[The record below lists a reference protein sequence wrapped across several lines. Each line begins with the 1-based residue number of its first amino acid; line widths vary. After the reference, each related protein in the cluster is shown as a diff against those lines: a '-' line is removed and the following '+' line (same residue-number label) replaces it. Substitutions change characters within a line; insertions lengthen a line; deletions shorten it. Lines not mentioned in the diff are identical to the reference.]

1 MNEIVPMRSTSG
13 SPTHPA
19 AAAPSFAQK
28 VDTVIGFLQRRWM
41 IISVCVA
48 AALPFGAIN
57 HFFAKPTYTSSS
69 TIMVDP
75 RVTQLFPNSLV
86 PDASR
91 DPSWVENQIGV
102 LKSQGVAA
110 YVVKQLRLADDP
122 EFLREDPGVFASM
135 LESVGVTAGLKKI
148 GLGGAL
154 IAVGLAESDRPRSEA
169 ERIGEAQGAFTRRI
183 DVKRVGLSNMLRVEF
198 RSRNPDQAVKV
209 ANTMVDA
216 YIYDQLTAKYQ
227 ANRRASDW
235 LLERLQV
242 LREDAANAERAVL
255 EFKSKN
261 NIVAAA
267 GRLVTDQEMVDA
279 TSKLATSKAAA
290 TDIQA
295 RLNRIDAV
303 IKSGQSS
310 ADAGFD
316 ETIAAADETTSDAM
330 QNSIIGQLRKQY
342 LDLVN
347 REMAWSAQYGKNHVA
362 VINLQKQIRDI
373 RRSMMSEL
381 IRIRESLKSE
391 YEIASQRQ
399 ATAEK
404 TLADVI
410 AQSKGVNQAQ
420 ITLFNLEATA
430 QSYRR
435 LYDNFLQRHT
445 EAVQQQTLPVTEARA
460 ISPAA
465 VYQTGPKRGMIWLT
479 TLLAG
484 AGIGV
489 GFGALRELMDRG
501 FRTKEQVQSALSL
514 QCLSLVPVL
523 TDRAMLGILNDPRT
537 RALQARTSATVA
549 EVIRNT
555 MVSRIHKTS
564 RLMRTVQQA
573 PDSILAESVRMIRL
587 NLELEGQSE
596 SRRVLGVTSAFP
608 GEGKSSL
615 AAALATVIAQ
625 GGQQVIL
632 VDCDLR
638 NPSLSRAL
646 SPDAKLGVVDA
657 IHGHSNFQ
665 ELIWT
670 DPTTN
675 LSFLPGAARAAISP
689 SEFLASPEA
698 ATLFSA
704 LRKVFDY
711 VIVDLPPL
719 LAATDVRAASQLL
732 DSYLLVVEWGQ
743 TKIDAVQYA
752 LRHAPGVYERTAG
765 IVLNKVD
772 VEAMGRYDTY
782 GGMYYG
788 YSYGTVPGN
797 APASGRAELSA

>member
-1 MNEIVPMRSTSG
+1 MNEIVSMRSTAELPSL
-13 SPTHPA
+13 PVAPA
-19 AAAPSFAQK
+19 QGFAQK
-28 VDTVIGFLQRRWM
+28 VDNAVGFLRRRWL
-41 IISVCVA
+41 IIAVCVGV
-48 AALPFGAIN
+48 ALPFGAVN
-57 HFFAKPTYTSSS
+57 HFFARPTYTSSS

-75 RVTQLFPNSLV
+75 KVTQLFPNSLV
-86 PDASR
+86 PDGSR

-135 LESVGVTAGLKKI
+135 FESLGLTSRLKKL
-148 GLGGAL
+148 GLERVL
-154 IAVGLAESDRPRSEA
+154 LVLGLAEPERQRSEA
-169 ERIGEAQGAFTRRI
+169 ERIGEAQGVFTRRI
-183 DVKRVGLSNMLRVEF
+183 DVKRVGLSNMLRIDF
-198 RSRNPDQAVKV
+198 RSRNPDQAVKI

-261 NIVAAA
+261 NIVAA
-267 GRLVTDQEMVDA
+267 GGKLVNDQEMMDA
-279 TSKLATSKAAA
+279 SNKLAQTKAAA
-290 TDIQA
+290 SDILA

-303 IKSGQSS
+303 VKSQSS
-310 ADAGFD
+310 ADAGID
-316 ETIAAADETTSDAM
+316 ETIAAVDETTSDAM

-347 REMAWSAQYGKNHVA
+347 REMAWSTQYGKTHVA
-362 VINLQKQIRDI
+362 VINLQKQIKDI

-381 IRIRESLKSE
+381 VRIRESLKSE

-460 ISPAA
+460 ISPAS
-465 VYQTGPKRGMIWLT
+465 VVQTGPKRGMIWLT

-484 AGIGV
+484 AGLGV

-514 QCLSLVPVL
+514 QCLSLIPIL

-537 RALQARTSATVA
+537 MAVQARTSPTVA
-549 EVIRNT
+549 AVIRNT
-555 MVSRIHKTS
+555 LVKRIHKTS

-573 PDSILAESVRMIRL
+573 PDSILAESIRMIKL
-587 NLELEGQSE
+587 NLELEGRKE
-596 SRRVLGVTSAFP
+596 PPRVLGLTSAFP

-625 GGQQVIL
+625 GGQRVLLI
-632 VDCDLR
+632 DCDLR

-646 SPDAKLGVVDA
+646 SPEARTGVIDAVQGR
-657 IHGHSNFQ
+657 ISFQ

-670 DPTTN
+670 DPATN
-675 LSFLPGAARAAISP
+675 LSFLPGAASSAVSP

-698 ATLFSA
+698 STLFSA
-704 LRKVFDY
+704 LRKFFDY
-711 VIVDLPPL
+711 IIVDLPPL
-719 LAATDVRAASQLL
+719 VAATDVRAASQLL
-732 DSYLLVVEWGQ
+732 DSYLMVVEWGR

-752 LRHAPGVYERTAG
+752 MRHAPGVYERTAG
-765 IVLNKVD
+765 IILNKVD

-782 GGMYYG
+782 GGLYYG
-788 YSYGTVPGN
+788 YSYGSVPAGSHV
-797 APASGRAELSA
+797 SGRAELTA

>member
-1 MNEIVPMRSTSG
+1 MNDIVPSRSDLGG
-13 SPTHPA
+13 SALPVSV
-19 AAAPSFAQK
+19 APGFAQK
-28 VDTVIGFLQRRWM
+28 IDSIIGFLRRRWLVLCLC
-41 IISVCVA
+41 IL
-48 AALPFGAIN
+48 AALPFGAVN
-57 HFFAKPTYTSSS
+57 HFFARPTYTSSS
-69 TIMVDP
+69 IIMVDP

-122 EFLREDPGVFASM
+122 EFLREDPGAFASM
-135 LESVGVTAGLKKI
+135 FEYFGKKLGLERLLLA
-148 GLGGAL
+148 LG
-154 IAVGLAESDRPRSEA
+154 IAEPERQKNEA

-183 DVKRVGLSNMLRVEF
+183 DVKRVGLSNMLRIEF
-198 RSRNPDQAVKV
+198 RSRNPDQAVKI

-261 NIVAAA
+261 NIVAA
-267 GRLVTDQEMVDA
+267 GGKLVNDQDMIDA
-279 TSKLATSKAAA
+279 SGKLATSKAAA
-290 TDIQA
+290 SDILA
-295 RLNRIDAV
+295 RLNRLDSV
-303 IKSGQSS
+303 VKSSQSA
-310 ADAGFD
+310 ADSGID
-316 ETIAAADETTSDAM
+316 ETIAAVDETTSDAM

-347 REMAWSAQYGKNHVA
+347 REIAWSAQYGKTHIA
-362 VINLQKQIRDI
+362 VVNLQKQIRDL
-373 RRSMMSEL
+373 RRSMVSEL
-381 IRIRESLKSE
+381 TRIRESLRSE
-391 YEIASQRQ
+391 YQIASQRQ

-404 TLADVI
+404 TLSDVI

-420 ITLFNLEATA
+420 IALFNLEATA

-465 VYQTGPKRGMIWLT
+465 VYQTGPKLGVIWLA

-484 AGIGV
+484 VGIGA
-489 GFGALRELMDRG
+489 GLGAFRELMDRG
-501 FRTKEQVQSALSL
+501 FRTKEQVQKALSL
-514 QCLSLVPVL
+514 QCLSLIPVL
-523 TDRAMLGILNDPRT
+523 TDRAMLGILNDT
-537 RALQARTSATVA
+537 KTIGLQARTSPTVA
-549 EVIRNT
+549 AVIRNT
-555 MVSRIHKTS
+555 MARRVHKTS

-573 PDSILAESVRMIRL
+573 PDSILAESIRMIKL
-587 NLELEGQSE
+587 NLELEAGSQPM
-596 SRRVLGVTSAFP
+596 RVLGLTSAFP

-625 GGQQVIL
+625 GGQRVIL

-646 SPDAKLGVVDA
+646 SPDAHAGVIDA
-657 IHGHSNFQ
+657 VHGQVNFQ

-670 DPTTN
+670 DPATN
-675 LSFLPGAARAAISP
+675 LSFLPGVAGAPTSS
-689 SEFLASPEA
+689 SEFLGSAEA
-698 ATLFSA
+698 LTLFAA
-704 LRKVFDY
+704 LRKFYDY

-719 LAATDVRAASQLL
+719 VAATDVRAASQLL
-732 DSYLLVVEWGQ
+732 DSYVLVVEWGR

-752 LRHAPGVYERTAG
+752 MRHAPGVYERTAG

-772 VEAMGRYDTY
+772 VEAMGRYDVY

-788 YSYGTVPGN
+788 YSYGSMPGN
-797 APASGRAELSA
+797 SQPGGRAQLSK

>member
-1 MNEIVPMRSTSG
+1 MNEMVPRRSDPLDV
-13 SPTHPA
+13 PTLSATPG
-19 AAAPSFAQK
+19 FAQK
-28 VDTVIGFLQRRWM
+28 IDAVVGFLRRRWL
-41 IISVCVA
+41 IIGLCIA
-48 AALPFGAIN
+48 AALPLGLIN
-57 HFFAKPTYTSSS
+57 HLFSRPSYTASS

-122 EFLREDPGVFASM
+122 EFLREDPGVLASM
-135 LESVGVTAGLKKI
+135 FEYLGITSFLKKL
-148 GLGGAL
+148 GLERPL
-154 IAVGLAESDRPRSEA
+154 LSLGLAESQRQRSEA
-169 ERIGEAQGAFTRRI
+169 ERIGEAQGVFTRRI
-183 DVKRVGLSNMLRVEF
+183 DVKRVGLSNMLRVDF

-261 NIVAAA
+261 NIVAA
-267 GRLVTDQEMVDA
+267 GGKLVNDQDMMDA
-279 TSKLATSKAAA
+279 SAKLAASKAAMS
-290 TDIQA
+290 DLEA

-303 IKSGQSS
+303 VKSAQSN
-310 ADAGFD
+310 ADSGID
-316 ETIAAADETTSDAM
+316 ETITAVDETISDAM

-347 REMAWSAQYGKNHVA
+347 REMAWSAQYGKTHVA
-362 VINLQKQIRDI
+362 VLNLQKQIKDI
-373 RRSMMSEL
+373 RRSMVSEL
-381 IRIRESLKSE
+381 TRIRESLRSE
-391 YEIASQRQ
+391 YEIANQRKT
-399 ATAEK
+399 TAEK
-404 TLADVI
+404 TLSDVI
-410 AQSKGVNQAQ
+410 AQSKGVSQAQ

-465 VYQTGPKRGMIWLT
+465 VYQTGPKLGMIWLT

-514 QCLSLVPVL
+514 QCLSLIPVL
-523 TDRAMLGILNDPRT
+523 TDRAMLDILNDPKT
-537 RALQARTSATVA
+537 IGLQARSTPTIAA
-549 EVIRNT
+549 VIRNT
-555 MVSRIHKTS
+555 IAKRIHKTS

-573 PDSILAESVRMIRL
+573 PDSILAESIRMIRL
-587 NLELEGQSE
+587 NLELEGGSQST
-596 SRRVLGVTSAFP
+596 RVLGLTSAFP

-625 GGQQVIL
+625 GGQRVIL

-646 SPDAKLGVVDA
+646 SPDAQSGVMEAV
-657 IHGHSNFQ
+657 HGHVNFQ

-670 DPTTN
+670 DPATN
-675 LSFLPGAARAAISP
+675 LSFLPGVPGSQGSS
-689 SEFLASPEA
+689 SEFLASAEA
-698 ATLFSA
+698 VTLFSA
-704 LRKVFDY
+704 LRKFFDY
-711 VIVDLPPL
+711 IIVDLPPL
-719 LAATDVRAASQLL
+719 VAATDVRAASQLL
-732 DSYLLVVEWGQ
+732 DSYLLVVEWGR

-752 LRHAPGVYERTAG
+752 MRHAPGVYERTAG

-772 VEAMGRYDTY
+772 VEAMGRYDVY

-788 YSYGTVPGN
+788 YSYGTTSGN
-797 APASGRAELSA
+797 SQPSGRAQLTR